1 MHIVEVYS
9 HLNGEEYL
17 LVHHSKMYTEIK
29 KIISSVDA
37 SKFMTKVSKEKTM
50 KGKRLYSPKA
60 LNKEFARLF
69 TAAGWQ
75 GVVYRYYVTTNRA
88 YLDQIANLPLKEQKE
103 FLKKQGVDDP
113 IKSYK
118 QTDFVKEEIAIEVQ
132 FGKYAFVA
140 YDLFV
145 KHLLFYSGGVINVG
159 VEVLP
164 VKSMTQSPDA
174 GRLMSTGIA
183 YYEGEVYN
191 IMRHGRGNPPVPLV
205 ILGIAP

>member
-1 MHIVEVYS
+1 MRILDVYS

-17 LVHHSKMYTEIK
+17 LVHHPELYRELKEVIAA
-29 KIISSVDA
+29 VRA
-37 SKFMTKVSKEKTM
+37 SKFVTKISKEKTM
-50 KGKRLYSPKA
+50 PGKRLYDPKA

-69 TAAGWQ
+69 ADRGWS
-75 GVVYRYYVTTNRA
+75 GVTYHYYVTTNRT
-88 YLDQIANLPLKEQKE
+88 YLDTIVSLPLDHQKT
-103 FLKKQGVDDP
+103 FLQQQGVKHP
-113 IKSYK
+113 IRSLK
-118 QTDFVKEEIAIEVQ
+118 QTDFVKDQVAIEVQ

-164 VKSMTQSPDA
+164 MKAMLTDPDG
-174 GRLMSTGIA
+174 GRRMSTGIA

-191 IMRHGRGNPPVPLV
+191 ILRHGRNNPPVPLV
-205 ILGIAP
+205 IIGITE